1 MVLPVHPTYV
11 HAHDA
16 GQLARVHVC
25 TRSTYVCST
34 YVYAVNTR
42 ANHLCLQVSQGQPP
56 RDVVCCPACQCMP
69 LDAHM
74 RGCMMHACAYTQ
86 AVHAICARLHDVV
99 RILIR
104 RPYTYIRRR
113 PACGNGALGRAWHAR
128 ICMHVHTPCH
138 PFLPPCPL
146 YSYCISPACSSLT
159 NFFETNAWPWP
170 RLNTGGR
177 RETQSVAYTP
187 CQ

>member
-86 AVHAICARLHDVV
+86 AVHAICARLHVV

-113 PACGNGALGRAWHAR
+113 PACGNGALGRGMRAYACTCSLVTGR
-128 ICMHVHTPCH
+128 GSCSPLLTSTP
-138 PFLPPCPL
+138 PRPTRERLTR
-146 YSYCISPACSSLT
+146 SL
-159 NFFETNAWPWP
+159 
-170 RLNTGGR
+170 
-177 RETQSVAYTP
+177 
-187 CQ
+187 